1 MKLKW
6 KAAVAAMLAAGGCA
20 SAVEPEEVSQEVAE
34 RLAEFEATGETRSCI
49 GVTQIRT
56 IDALDESRFLVR
68 AGGAYYLNEVSGRCN
83 GADRAFNRLQY
94 TTSIGQLCRNEII
107 RIVDNSNGFTVGS
120 CSLGDFQELEEIA
133 TE

>member
-1 MKLKW
+1 MKRNW
-6 KAAVAAMLAAGGCA
+6 MAATAAIVLVAGCA
-20 SAVEPEEVSQEVAE
+20 SAGEPLEMSEEVAE

-49 GVTQIRT
+49 GVTQIRN

-68 AGGAYYLNEVSGRCN
+68 AGGGYYLNEVSGRCN

-94 TTSIGQLCRNEII
+94 STSTGQLCRNEII
-107 RIVDNSNGFTVGS
+107 TIVDNSNGFTVGS
-120 CSLGDFQELEEIA
+120 CGLGDFQELEKIA